1 MGTGA
6 GRGYTHKVSPMHLP
20 KYDLNKD
27 DTEGHTNM
35 KPKKKKLTLD
45 KEL

>member
-20 KYDLNKD
+20 KHDLNKD
-27 DTEGHTNM
+27 DTDGHANV
-35 KPKKKKLTLD
+35 KAKKLTLD
-45 KEL
+45 NPTGN